1 MIIGQIMGQEP
12 LNEVN
17 IADKIA
23 KDPSRSKMLTV
34 AWRHD
39 NTLPPAEVAKLG
51 PKPDEKAVA
60 QEWSNMLEKTLERTN
75 YGDLSRDFKFAE
87 WLTKL
92 YTSGAADWE
101 DISGEGGDALGA
113 WHALSTR
120 GLLDK
125 KHQDLNTYK
134 TLKSLQQA
142 VMQNQRYSAEL
153 QRIKNAAE
161 IAKMKKDKKD
171 LVIIDDDRFW
181 VAVPFNYGA
190 CYVFN
195 NTGHISNFCTGGSS
209 GMRWF
214 NNYAPD
220 GVMVMIVDKNNVDN
234 EDGKWQMHA
243 ATSQLVNSV
252 QDHRYDYGEYF
263 GKLFPGLMLRILAA
277 LKSHAA
283 DIQNQS
289 KEIATRSGGYDINH
303 EISLIKNKFGKALTK
318 GENEPEAPAEEP
330 APEPE
335 APAAPAEN
343 PQALTVAEEYRQYL
357 APEYRNMIEPRNQRV
372 RRLRIVRNDRTALTA
387 AVRNVDQL
395 FALVARSR
403 PGWLQPGNIIRTSKA
418 PRNA

>member
-39 NTLPPAEVAKLG
+39 NTLPPTEVAKLG

-60 QEWSNMLEKTLERTN
+60 QEWSNMLEQTLARTN
-75 YGDLSRDFKFAE
+75 YGDLSRDFKFAD

-113 WHALSTR
+113 WHALSQR

-125 KHQDLNTYK
+125 RHQDLNNYK
-134 TLKSLQQA
+134 TLKSLQLA

-171 LVIIDDDRFW
+171 LVIMDTDRFW
-181 VAVPFNYGA
+181 VAIPFNYGA

-220 GVMVMIVDKNNVDN
+220 GVMVMIVDKNNVDK

-243 ATSQLVNSV
+243 ATNQLVNSV
-252 QDHRYDYGEYF
+252 QDHRYDNGEYF
-263 GKLFPGLMLRILAA
+263 GKLFPGLMLKILAA
-277 LKSHAA
+277 LKSHAV
-283 DIQNQS
+283 DIQTQS
-289 KEIATRSGGYDINH
+289 EEISARKGGYDMAR
-303 EISLIKNKFGKALTK
+303 EISLIKDKFGKSLTK
-318 GENEPEAPAEEP
+318 APNEPDE
-330 APEPE
+330 PEPE
-335 APAAPAEN
+335 ETAAEETAAPTEN
-343 PQALTVAEEYRQYL
+343 TQALTVAEDYRQYL
-357 APEYRNMIEPRNQRV
+357 APEYRNLIDPGNQRA
-372 RRLRIVRNDRTALTA
+372 RRLRIVRNDRAALVA
-387 AVRNVDQL
+387 EVRNVNQL

-403 PGWLQPGNIIRTSKA
+403 PDWLQPGSIIRTGKA

>member
-23 KDPSRSKMLTV
+23 KDPSRSRMLVV

-39 NTLPPAEVAKLG
+39 NTLPPTEVAKLG

-60 QEWSNMLEKTLERTN
+60 QEWSDMLEQTLARTN
-75 YGDLSRDFKFAE
+75 YGDLSRDFKFAD

-113 WHALSTR
+113 WHALSQR

-125 KHQDLNTYK
+125 RHQDLNNYK
-134 TLKSLQQA
+134 TLKSLQLA

-171 LVIIDDDRFW
+171 LVIMDTDRFW
-181 VAVPFNYGA
+181 VAIPFNYGA

-220 GVMVMIVDKNNVDN
+220 GVMVMIVDKNNVDK

-243 ATSQLVNSV
+243 ATNQLVNSV
-252 QDHRYDYGEYF
+252 QDHRYDNGEYF
-263 GKLFPGLMLRILAA
+263 GKLFPGLMLKILAA
-277 LKSHAA
+277 LKSHAV
-283 DIQNQS
+283 DIQTQS
-289 KEIATRSGGYDINH
+289 EEISARKGGYDMAR
-303 EISLIKNKFGKALTK
+303 EISLIKDKFGKSLTK
-318 GENEPEAPAEEP
+318 APNEPDE
-330 APEPE
+330 PEPE
-335 APAAPAEN
+335 ETAAEETAAPTEN
-343 PQALTVAEEYRQYL
+343 TQALTVAEDYRQYL
-357 APEYRNMIEPRNQRV
+357 APEYRNLIDPGNQRA
-372 RRLRIVRNDRTALTA
+372 RRLRIVRNDRAALVA
-387 AVRNVDQL
+387 EVRNVNQL

-403 PGWLQPGNIIRTSKA
+403 PDWLQPGSIIRTGKA